1 MNLENIILNLPILKM
16 YETESSKLFEKMK
29 LPEFL
34 NTSAKWSSV
43 VEYID
48 TAEKF
53 DEIALKI
60 LDDDD
65 IDIFE
70 FRDIIIKLGNDVK
83 YHRPEDGEFI
93 TMLTD
98 TVVEMLNYL
107 TVKSQEQFT
116 LLMNKMNELDVDF

>member
-1 MNLENIILNLPILKM
+1 MYQSDASRIMEPKNLPQFM
-16 YETESSKLFEKMK
+16 NT
-29 LPEFL
+29 PE
-34 NTSAKWSSV
+34 KWSSL

-48 TAEKF
+48 TAKKF
-53 DEIALKI
+53 DDIALKI

-70 FRDIIIKLGNDVK
+70 FRDIITKLGNDVK

-107 TVKSQEQFT
+107 SVKSQERFT

>member
-1 MNLENIILNLPILKM
+1 MN
-16 YETESSKLFEKMK
+16 

-70 FRDIIIKLGNDVK
+70 FRDIITKLGNDVK

-107 TVKSQEQFT
+107 TVKSQERFT